1 MTPMFRRLRAIFQR
15 NTLDREMRAEMDAHL
30 SRAAERLIARGMS
43 PEAARLEA
51 RREFGNV
58 GVLQEESRD
67 VRGTQWIESL
77 VGDVRFAFRHFAHR
91 PLSALTII
99 IVLALGIGG
108 HSAVFSVMQAML
120 VRPAPGV
127 PDDDRLVFLRP
138 QHRPRDDT
146 RWFDRPMSYPELR
159 DASEL
164 RDVFSSVVGW
174 TTADVVLDAKD
185 GEGAMARAHFVTDG
199 YFSTLGAPL
208 TLGTGLPS
216 NSGNDPQPA
225 VIISAALWED
235 SFSASPDVMG
245 KTIRINDVVARIVGV
260 APPRFTSVRRLSGT
274 RIVWLPLAARA
285 AVLRASPNALA
296 SRDTALLTAFAR
308 LQPGVSTDQASSA
321 IQVASAR
328 AVAQMTP
335 DSTPSVYTADVV
347 RLRGAGRSDARHTME
362 ALQVGAAFGTIA
374 LLVLIVACTNVSA
387 IAVGAAVAR
396 RHEIAVR
403 MSLGAS
409 RVRVIRQLL
418 TESVVL
424 AVAGGA
430 LGLGLYWSVMRVI
443 ASQVTDMDLNPDL
456 GTVAFT
462 MLFALGTGILFGL
475 SPALHATSQSVGEG
489 LKDSASV
496 TKRSRLQRVFVVAQ
510 IAFTQPLLVGL
521 AMMLGVITMETR
533 GEWRDGI
540 DSRIAIM
547 KLYPRTRNEN
557 EVRAALERV
566 DARLAEV
573 PGVVQLVRGTEGFRN
588 TVVSVHPDDRGSSR
602 RATEP
607 LGVHLEG
614 GSPNYFA
621 LLGVPMVRGREL
633 TRADTVR
640 GVSATWQYGASRTI
654 RPPIGDQTI
663 VIGSDVARDLWGGGD
678 PLGKRFIETLR
689 DGQTR
694 MFTVVGVFDASYATP
709 RGSGARFYMMSNR
722 AGDTYLIRTAGPASA
737 LLGAIRAAVRSELPT
752 SPIERLETLRQR
764 EDANALETNQITA
777 SAAGG
782 GLLALLLASIG
793 LYGVV
798 ALAVTQRRRE
808 IGVRMALG
816 ARATQVVAMLFSSGV
831 RLSLLGLVL
840 GLPLSI
846 VALRL
851 LADQAHFPKTSAIF
865 VGGGIA
871 FAVISVASIATWI
884 PARRAA
890 SIDPVSALRSE

>member
-1 MTPMFRRLRAIFQR
+1 
-15 NTLDREMRAEMDAHL
+15 
-30 SRAAERLIARGMS
+30 
-43 PEAARLEA
+43 
-51 RREFGNV
+51 
-58 GVLQEESRD
+58 
-67 VRGTQWIESL
+67 
-77 VGDVRFAFRHFAHR
+77 
-91 PLSALTII
+91 
-99 IVLALGIGG
+99 
-108 HSAVFSVMQAML
+108 
-120 VRPAPGV
+120 
-127 PDDDRLVFLRP
+127 
-138 QHRPRDDT
+138 
-146 RWFDRPMSYPELR
+146 
-159 DASEL
+159 
-164 RDVFSSVVGW
+164 
-174 TTADVVLDAKD
+174 
-185 GEGAMARAHFVTDG
+185 
-199 YFSTLGAPL
+199 
-208 TLGTGLPS
+208 
-216 NSGNDPQPA
+216 
-225 VIISAALWED
+225 
-235 SFSASPDVMG
+235 MG
-245 KTIRINDVVARIVGV
+245 KTIRVNDVTARIVGV
-260 APPRFTSVRRLSGT
+260 APERFTSATRMSGT
-274 RIVWLPLAARA
+274 RIVWLPRDARA
-285 AVLRASPNALA
+285 AVLRSTSNALA
-296 SRDTALLTAFAR
+296 SRDTALLVAFAR
-308 LQPGVSTDQASSA
+308 LRPGVDMDQASA
-321 IQVASAR
+321 AMQVASNR

-347 RLRGAGRSDARHTME
+347 PLRRAGRSDARHTME
-362 ALQVGAAFGTIA
+362 ALQVAAAFGTIA
-374 LLVLIVACTNVSA
+374 LLILIVACTNVSA

-409 RVRVIRQLL
+409 RARVIRQLL
-418 TESVVL
+418 TESVLL

-430 LGLGLYWSVMRVI
+430 LGLLIYWSATSVI
-443 ASQVTDMDLNPDL
+443 AAQITESDVNPDL

-462 MLFALGTGILFGL
+462 MLFALGTGIVFGL
-475 SPALHATSQSVGEG
+475 SPALHATNQSVGEV

-521 AMMLGVITMETR
+521 AMMLGIVTMETR
-533 GEWRDGI
+533 GEWRDGL
-540 DSRIAIM
+540 DNRIALM
-547 KLYPRTRNEN
+547 KLYPRTRNEA
-557 EVRAALERV
+557 ETRMTLERV

-573 PGVVQLVRGTEGFRN
+573 PGVVQVVRGTEGFRN
-588 TVVSVHPDDRGSSR
+588 TVVSVHPEDRGSST
-602 RATEP
+602 RATKP
-607 LGVHLEG
+607 ISVHLEG

-621 LLGVPMVRGREL
+621 LLGVPIVRGREL

-640 GVSATWQYGASRTI
+640 GMPTTWQYGASRTI
-654 RPPIGDQTI
+654 RPPTGDQTV
-663 VIGSDVARDLWGGGD
+663 VIGSDVARDLWAGGD

-709 RGSGARFYMMSNR
+709 RGSGVRFYVMSNR

-737 LLGAIRAAVRSELPT
+737 LLGTIRAAVRSELPT

-764 EDANALETNQITA
+764 EEANALETNQITA

-831 RLSLLGLVL
+831 RLSLLGLAL

-846 VALRL
+846 VALRM
-851 LADQAHFPKTSAIF
+851 LADQAHFPKTSAIA
-865 VGGGIA
+865 VGGAIA
-871 FAVISVASIATWI
+871 FAVISVASLATWI